1 MAIFGGNR
9 VTEGQIKVINEEHG
23 NAIVRSGDG
32 GFRDFTF
39 EPEVNFE
46 DLFYVNDH
54 DARLSL
60 ASDTYVQLILG
71 SGLKVKTQNEKA
83 KKKINKWL
91 KATQFERKLED
102 ATHSLVV
109 TGNAIFEKYPLLA
122 DLVEVDITTVK
133 EIIRDSHG
141 KVLKYIQEVDGEQN
155 ELKPKDLIH
164 FKLSNR
170 HREGWGRG
178 LFQSVAATRIIDGV
192 NEPSPITSMWKVE
205 NAMVKIFESYASPM
219 MLIHFADAGEQFIEK
234 QADAF
239 KQAKP
244 GAKILTDKEFD
255 VKVFEVNP
263 ASKFDKYIEHLQ
275 QDVVEVGS
283 QFPLQMF
290 NAGFTARASSET
302 TDSVVLRKIKRI
314 QRRLSEQIKQ
324 EIIDPMLKM
333 SKIDPDKADISI
345 IFETESKFELSAD
358 DIQKLFEKGTITR
371 DEVREYLKKNTIID
385 LDDTKDGDEPPIT
398 SVTPTN
404 DLRNTQYPPEFDEKF
419 EELKDLVKEKIPK
432 PRGRPKKS

>member
-1 MAIFGGNR
+1 M
-9 VTEGQIKVINEEHG
+9 
-23 NAIVRSGDG
+23 
-32 GFRDFTF
+32 
-39 EPEVNFE
+39 
-46 DLFYVNDH
+46 
-54 DARLSL
+54 
-60 ASDTYVQLILG
+60 
-71 SGLKVKTQNEKA
+71 
-83 KKKINKWL
+83 
-91 KATQFERKLED
+91 
-102 ATHSLVV
+102 
-109 TGNAIFEKYPLLA
+109 
-122 DLVEVDITTVK
+122 
-133 EIIRDSHG
+133 
-141 KVLKYIQEVDGEQN
+141 
-155 ELKPKDLIH
+155 IH
-164 FKLSNR
+164 FKFSNR
-170 HREGWGRG
+170 HREVWGRG

-302 TDSVVLRKIKRI
+302 TDSVVLRKIKRV
-314 QRRLSEQIKQ
+314 QRRLSEQIKH

-333 SKIDPDKADISI
+333 SKIDPDKADVSV
-345 IFETESKFELSAD
+345 IFETESKFELSAE

-371 DEVREYLKKNTIID
+371 DEVRDYLKKNTIID
-385 LDDTKDGDEPPIT
+385 LDDTKDGDQPPIT

-404 DLRNTQYPPEFDEKF
+404 DLRNTQYPSEFDEKF

-432 PRGRPKKS
+432 PRGRPKKQ

>member
-1 MAIFGGNR
+1 MTSHVFVSGSPSCTTVYTWSSPAIATG
-9 VTEGQIKVINEEHG
+9 I
-23 NAIVRSGDG
+23 
-32 GFRDFTF
+32 
-39 EPEVNFE
+39 
-46 DLFYVNDH
+46 
-54 DARLSL
+54 
-60 ASDTYVQLILG
+60 ILG
-71 SGLKVKTQNEKA
+71 SGLKIKTQNEKA
-83 KKKINKWL
+83 KKKIEKWL

-109 TGNAIFEKYPLLA
+109 TGNAIFEKYPLYA

-155 ELKPKDLIH
+155 ELKPKDLCH

-170 HREGWGRG
+170 HREVWGRG

-192 NEPSPITSMWKVE
+192 NEPSPITSMWRVE

-275 QDVVEVGS
+275 QDVIEVGS

-314 QRRLSEQIKQ
+314 QRRLSEQIKHD
-324 EIIDPMLKM
+324 IIDPMLKM
-333 SKIDPDKADISI
+333 SKIDPDKADGIVEEEYKKAIQRSGRVYNI
-345 IFETESKFELSAD
+345 LKIMSQSPSALKDSMRMYITIMHGNSELSRA
-358 DIQKLFEKGTITR
+358 Q
-371 DEVREYLKKNTIID
+371 REMIATVVSQVNHCKY
-385 LDDTKDGDEPPIT
+385 
-398 SVTPTN
+398 
-404 DLRNTQYPPEFDEKF
+404 
-419 EELKDLVKEKIPK
+419 
-432 PRGRPKKS
+432 

>member
-1 MAIFGGNR
+1 
-9 VTEGQIKVINEEHG
+9 
-23 NAIVRSGDG
+23 
-32 GFRDFTF
+32 
-39 EPEVNFE
+39 
-46 DLFYVNDH
+46 
-54 DARLSL
+54 
-60 ASDTYVQLILG
+60 
-71 SGLKVKTQNEKA
+71 
-83 KKKINKWL
+83 
-91 KATQFERKLED
+91 
-102 ATHSLVV
+102 
-109 TGNAIFEKYPLLA
+109 
-122 DLVEVDITTVK
+122 
-133 EIIRDSHG
+133 
-141 KVLKYIQEVDGEQN
+141 
-155 ELKPKDLIH
+155 
-164 FKLSNR
+164 
-170 HREGWGRG
+170 
-178 LFQSVAATRIIDGV
+178 
-192 NEPSPITSMWKVE
+192 MWKVE

-275 QDVVEVGS
+275 QDVIEVGS

-314 QRRLSEQIKQ
+314 QRRLSEQIKHD
-324 EIIDPMLKM
+324 IIDPMLKM
-333 SKIDPDKADISI
+333 SKIDPDKADVSV
-345 IFETESKFELSAD
+345 IFETESKFELSAE

-371 DEVREYLKKNTIID
+371 DEVRDYLKKNTIID

-404 DLRNTQYPPEFDEKF
+404 DLRNTQYPPEFDEKL
-419 EELKDLVKEKIPK
+419 EEIKNLVSEKIPK
-432 PRGRPKKS
+432 PRGRPKKVS

>member
-1 MAIFGGNR
+1 LAIFNKVR
-9 VTEGQIKVINEEHG
+9 EGKIAVINEEHG
-23 NAIVRSGDG
+23 NALVRSSDG

-39 EPEVNFE
+39 EPEVSFE
-46 DLFYVNDH
+46 DLFYTNDH

-60 ASDTYVQLILG
+60 ACDTYVQLILG
-71 SGLKVKTQNEKA
+71 AGLKIKTQNVKA
-83 KKKINKWL
+83 KKKIEKWL
-91 KATQFERKLED
+91 NVTQFERKLED

-109 TGNAIFEKYPLLA
+109 TGNAIFEKFPMYA
-122 DLVEVDITTVK
+122 DLIEVDITTIK
-133 EIIRDSHG
+133 EIIRDDHG
-141 KVLKYIQEVDGEQN
+141 KILEYVQEVDGIKN
-155 ELKPKDLIH
+155 ILKPKDICH

-170 HREGWGRG
+170 HREVWGRG
-178 LFQSVAATRIIDGV
+178 LFQSVASRRVIDGV
-192 NEPSPITSMWKVE
+192 YEPSPIESMWKVE

-239 KQAKP
+239 KKAKP

-275 QDVVEVGS
+275 QDVIEVGS

-324 EIIDPMLKM
+324 EIIDPMLKA

-371 DEVREYLKKNTIID
+371 DEVRGYLKKNTIID
-385 LDDTKDGDEPPIT
+385 LDDEKDGDQPPIT

-404 DLRNTQYPPEFDEKF
+404 DLQNQPIPTEFDEKL
-419 EELKDLVKEKIPK
+419 EEIKGLVKEKIPK
-432 PRGRPKKS
+432 PRGRPKKV

>member
-1 MAIFGGNR
+1 MAIFNKVR
-9 VTEGQIKVINEEHG
+9 EGKIAVINEEHG
-23 NAIVRSGDG
+23 NALVRSSDG

-39 EPEVNFE
+39 EPEVSFE
-46 DLFYVNDH
+46 DLFYTNDH

-60 ASDTYVQLILG
+60 ACDTYVQLILG
-71 SGLKVKTQNEKA
+71 AGLKIKTQNVKA
-83 KKKINKWL
+83 KKKIEKWL
-91 KATQFERKLED
+91 NVTQFERKLED

-109 TGNAIFEKYPLLA
+109 TGNAIFEKFPMYA
-122 DLVEVDITTVK
+122 DLIEVDITTIK
-133 EIIRDSHG
+133 EIIRDDHG
-141 KVLKYIQEVDGEQN
+141 KILEYVQEVDGIKN
-155 ELKPKDLIH
+155 ILKPKDICH

-170 HREGWGRG
+170 HREVWGRG
-178 LFQSVAATRIIDGV
+178 LFQSVASRRVIDGV
-192 NEPSPITSMWKVE
+192 YEPSPIESMWKVE

-239 KQAKP
+239 KKAKP

-275 QDVVEVGS
+275 QDVIEVGS

-324 EIIDPMLKM
+324 EIIDPMLKA
-333 SKIDPDKADISI
+333 SKIDPDKAYISI

-371 DEVREYLKKNTIID
+371 DEVRGYLKKNTIID
-385 LDDTKDGDEPPIT
+385 LDDEKDGDQPPIT
-398 SVTPTN
+398 SLTPTN
-404 DLRNTQYPPEFDEKF
+404 DLQNQPIPTEFDEKL
-419 EELKDLVKEKIPK
+419 EEIKGLVKEKIPK
-432 PRGRPKKS
+432 PRGRPKKV

>member
-1 MAIFGGNR
+1 MAIFNKVR
-9 VTEGQIKVINEEHG
+9 EGKIAVINEEHG
-23 NAIVRSGDG
+23 NALVRSSDG

-39 EPEVNFE
+39 EPEVSFE
-46 DLFYVNDH
+46 DLFYTNDH

-60 ASDTYVQLILG
+60 ACDTYVQLILG
-71 SGLKVKTQNEKA
+71 AGLKIKTQNVKA
-83 KKKINKWL
+83 KKKIEKWL
-91 KATQFERKLED
+91 NVTQFERKLED

-109 TGNAIFEKYPLLA
+109 TGNAIFEKFPMYA
-122 DLVEVDITTVK
+122 DLIEVDITTIK
-133 EIIRDSHG
+133 EIIRDDHG
-141 KVLKYIQEVDGEQN
+141 KILEYVQEVDGIKN
-155 ELKPKDLIH
+155 ILKPKDICH

-170 HREGWGRG
+170 HREVWGRG
-178 LFQSVAATRIIDGV
+178 LFQSVASRRVIDGV
-192 NEPSPITSMWKVE
+192 YEPSPIESMWKVE

-239 KQAKP
+239 KKAKP

-263 ASKFDKYIEHLQ
+263 ASKLDKYIEHLQ
-275 QDVVEVGS
+275 QDVIEVGS

-324 EIIDPMLKM
+324 EIIDPMLKA

-371 DEVREYLKKNTIID
+371 DEVRGYLKKNTIID
-385 LDDTKDGDEPPIT
+385 LDDEKDGDQPPIT

-404 DLRNTQYPPEFDEKF
+404 DLQNQPIPTEFDEKL
-419 EELKDLVKEKIPK
+419 EEIKGLVKEKIPK
-432 PRGRPKKS
+432 PRGRPKKV